1 MFHQAYVSIFNF
13 LTDISTTD
21 ADAAIAGVVKRGF
34 CNCAGKTGWG
44 FFFICT
50 IHMYIFPLTLFCLW
64 IIFAFPC
71 CHVFVSEFIENLQT
85 SNNWLQPEII
95 KSAIGTCAQ
104 LRARWQQYNNMLREG
119 ESEVRESTA
128 AQLRGNAKWNSV
140 CTLYISS
147 KFLTTNTFVH
157 TYVSMCACS
166 SAYIA

>member
-1 MFHQAYVSIFNF
+1 MATLFLLRLVFIKHMLAFLIFW
-13 LTDISTTD
+13 LTSAQLTPTPPLPPLSS
-21 ADAAIAGVVKRGF
+21 AVFAIVPAKLVG
-34 CNCAGKTGWG
+34 G
-44 FFFICT
+44 FFFYMHNT
-50 IHMYIFPLTLFCLW
+50 YIFPLTLFCLW

-128 AQLRGNAKWNSV
+128 AQLRGSAKWNSV
-140 CTLYISS
+140 YTLH
-147 KFLTTNTFVH
+147 K
-157 TYVSMCACS
+157 
-166 SAYIA
+166 